1 MRAPRPLR
9 SKEPRSR
16 RIAANR
22 DRYGAEP
29 APDSNR
35 SPDWR
40 SNHVAKSKRTSGRLI
55 PYIFMSYV
63 LYKLWSLAAGGKQ
76 VLLGVRDAGR
86 VLAGAAHPCRAPG
99 EGPAR

>member
-1 MRAPRPLR
+1 MPAPRRPR

-22 DRYGAEP
+22 DRHVAEP
-29 APDSNR
+29 APDSDR
-35 SPDWR
+35 SHERR
-40 SNHVAKSKRTSGRLI
+40 SNHVAISDRTSGRLI

-76 VLLGVRDAGR
+76 VLLGVWEAGR
-86 VLAGAAHPCRAPG
+86 VFARAPASRRAPG